1 VDREH
6 LRRQTDSGKWGPPF
20 LSAEAGIENTRFNR
34 PAFLLLLYHQKA
46 IIAISGETIMATV
59 NIADLKNNLSAYLE
73 QVKNGEEL
81 IVKDRNRPVARLV
94 PLTAGEDL
102 DAEEESL
109 VAAGLMRLPIKKKSD
124 DYLSIPAPQV
134 TMADIRAVIRAER
147 DED

>member
-1 VDREH
+1 MM
-6 LRRQTDSGKWGPPF
+6 Q
-20 LSAEAGIENTRFNR
+20 
-34 PAFLLLLYHQKA
+34 
-46 IIAISGETIMATV
+46 TV
-59 NIADLKNNLSAYLE
+59 NIAELKNNLSAYLE

-109 VAAGLMRLPIKKKSD
+109 VAAGLMRLPAKEKSD
-124 DYLSIPAPQV
+124 DFLALPAPRV
-134 TMADIRAVIRAER
+134 ALSDIQRVIRAER